1 MLQRF
6 SNLVISRSFSKAYGL
21 AGYRVGFAVSS
32 IEIADYLN
40 RVRQPFNANSLAL
53 HAAEIALG
61 DEKFIQ
67 KCLELNHEQKQILL
81 QSWDPWVMNACRAEG
96 TLFRLIVRRIRKMHL
111 INCYWRELL

>member
-1 MLQRF
+1 MIDFLEKVPEDVLVLLDQAYFEYSSYETKDIDFDVLQRF

-61 DEKFIQ
+61 DENLSK
-67 KCLELNHEQKQILL
+67 
-81 QSWDPWVMNACRAEG
+81 NA
-96 TLFRLIVRRIRKMHL
+96 
-111 INCYWRELL
+111 